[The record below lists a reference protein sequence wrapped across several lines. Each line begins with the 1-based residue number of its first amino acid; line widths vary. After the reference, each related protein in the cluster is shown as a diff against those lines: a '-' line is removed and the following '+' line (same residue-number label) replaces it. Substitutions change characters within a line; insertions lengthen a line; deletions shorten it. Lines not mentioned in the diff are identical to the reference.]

1 MKSPP
6 KPDARDVPASAAASV
21 HTNGDA
27 TGIGYSARALIAC
40 GLGNA
45 RASESRIGCRRVPAR
60 LLKRSSKRDFS
71 CRLRCLCS
79 YRRSLNR
86 NRNRHGDVCA
96 AGSRVTEVPIPLASA
111 LFESVGRCKGR
122 KKLSWHGRARD
133 W

>member
-45 RASESRIGCRRVPAR
+45 QASESRIGCRRVPAR
-60 LLKRSSKRDFS
+60 LLKRSSKRDF
-71 CRLRCLCS
+71 LV
-79 YRRSLNR
+79 
-86 NRNRHGDVCA
+86 DCA
-96 AGSRVTEVPIPLASA
+96 ACARTVGHSTGTAIVTGMFVLPAA
-111 LFESVGRCKGR
+111 
-122 KKLSWHGRARD
+122 A
-133 W
+133 